1 MKWKIRYK
9 GNRTEEVEA
18 ATLSVIGPG
27 SSAPIYGLYDENGKV
42 VFAVAVEN
50 VVSVDGRP

>member
-18 ATLSVIGPG
+18 TTLSVIGPG

-50 VVSVDGRP
+50 VVSVDGQP